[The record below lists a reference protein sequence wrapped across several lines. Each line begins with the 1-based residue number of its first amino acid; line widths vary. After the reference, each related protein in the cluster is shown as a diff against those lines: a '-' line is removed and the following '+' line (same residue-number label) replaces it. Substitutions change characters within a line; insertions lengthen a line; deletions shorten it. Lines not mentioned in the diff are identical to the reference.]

1 MADQLVVFALGDNRY
16 ALGISE
22 VQEILR
28 VSEITPVPE
37 MPAHVEGVINL
48 RGAVV
53 PVLNLR
59 LRLGLEKIPMD
70 QHTRIILVESEG
82 NLFGLIVDRVLEV
95 NTYTAEEFEHPDT
108 VGLTE
113 GMLAGIVK
121 KDETM
126 WLILDLKKIA

>member
-1 MADQLVVFALGDNRY
+1 MAEQLVVFALEDNRY

-70 QHTRIILVESEG
+70 QHTRIILVESEK

-95 NTYTAEEFEHPDT
+95 NTYAPEEFEHPDA
-108 VGLTE
+108 VGLAE

-121 KDETM
+121 KDEAM
-126 WLILDLKKIA
+126 WLILDLKRIA